1 MFQHNKRQASK
12 LMHSAIPLMA
22 KLEIPPTPYNYGIWY
37 EYSSN
42 RSPELNQVVDRALRR
57 FGSLPAFVSQ
67 DLFSEFLLSEEFQ
80 YAHRQGPVLRKMT
93 ENLETGT
100 HSVSN
105 ELSQF
110 QQTISKT
117 KKILLKKNN
126 SEQLEQV
133 ATLLEK
139 SASKTHQIVEQFSQ
153 SLINTQEELA
163 TIKAE
168 LFDARRAT
176 ETDPLTLLANEKG
189 FERILFSLVPYSEDD
204 LTLLL
209 IDIDNLSSINE
220 EYGNGAGTSL
230 IRYLSKLLSN
240 SLPEGGTIARLTGG
254 KFAMLLNETE
264 LSVASQFAETLRH
277 EVSLQKI
284 RYKNTKVLLKQI
296 TVSIGVATL
305 FGDESPNEFIEKAQ
319 HHLIYAKR
327 SGKNCVIHNE

>member
-67 DLFSEFLLSEEFQ
+67 DLFSEFLLAEEFQ